1 MIFAH
6 TSHGQFPN
14 HFHQVQQQKTEIS
27 LNSLKIDFQIIN
39 EIYCQLFHIMNNQY
53 FCLRW
58 IKVKTVLYKFPTAN
72 KTGNWVTNACKSIF
86 PFIEFVH
93 NFFDQ
98 NFKKELFLFLSCSY
112 RCNKPLGSRSSD
124 DYLSS
129 YRRLLTC
136 CLAQPNINNMQSW
149 NPMTSFLSIYSYLI
163 RVCSSERNSS

>member
-98 NFKKELFLFLSCSY
+98 NFKKELFCFCPGVTVATNRLAVEVLLIIFLAT
-112 RCNKPLGSRSSD
+112 G
-124 DYLSS
+124 DYLH
-129 YRRLLTC
+129 
-136 CLAQPNINNMQSW
+136 AD
-149 NPMTSFLSIYSYLI
+149 
-163 RVCSSERNSS
+163 